1 MAAGKSAARARL
13 LGYHEQYK
21 KLITGYRD
29 DHPHWQAQA
38 LCWLMKYGIRNL
50 RHYVETNLDGRIT
63 EAPCLTFHFPV
74 DWNWEVWK
82 RSRCAGGSM
91 NLGKLTAANTR
102 TKKRA
107 LKTLA
112 WMMVKHVMILTMQEL
127 TGNVG
132 CEKRGG
138 RLIPI

>member
-1 MAAGKSAARARL
+1 
-13 LGYHEQYK
+13 
-21 KLITGYRD
+21 
-29 DHPHWQAQA
+29 
-38 LCWLMKYGIRNL
+38 
-50 RHYVETNLDGRIT
+50 
-63 EAPCLTFHFPV
+63 
-74 DWNWEVWK
+74 WK

-112 WMMVKHVMILTMQEL
+112 WMMVKHGMILTMQEL

-132 CEKRGG
+132 CEKRGD
-138 RLIPI
+138 RLIPILPADATAALSTVKGKKERQAVLEALFQPFCVGVAPIAVDIEKLTPEAPVPKEISRQLAQASK